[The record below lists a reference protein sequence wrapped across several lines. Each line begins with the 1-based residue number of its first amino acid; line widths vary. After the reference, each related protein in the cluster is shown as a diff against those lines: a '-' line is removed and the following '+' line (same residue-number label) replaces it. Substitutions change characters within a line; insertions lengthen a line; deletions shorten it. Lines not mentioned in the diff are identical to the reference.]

1 MSIDT
6 EKLHAA
12 PVAVADPAGSG
23 VSIRPQAA
31 YSTSVEV
38 TASEKPAESE
48 KPAGRVARN
57 ERIETGI
64 RRIRAIHPSLVL
76 AWIVLGL
83 VLAWAI
89 VPWLFTGH
97 DPLVGVPADKLQ
109 APSAAHLFGTD
120 QLGRDLLARVI
131 YGAIQSLSGA
141 LVAVGVGL
149 VVGTA
154 IGVIAGS
161 TGGVLDAILM
171 RIVDVLLSIP
181 GLLLALSIII
191 LLGFGTINAAIAV
204 GIGSVAAFARL
215 SRSEV
220 VRVRRSDYVEA
231 AFGSGGRYIA
241 VLWRHVLPNSLGGVV
256 SLAALQFGVA
266 ILAIST
272 LGFLGYGAPPP
283 TPEWGLLVADGRN
296 YIATSWW
303 LTTFPGL
310 VVVLVVLAAN
320 RISHSLGGEKK

>member
-1 MSIDT
+1 MSTDIN
-6 EKLHAA
+6 
-12 PVAVADPAGSG
+12 
-23 VSIRPQAA
+23 
-31 YSTSVEV
+31 
-38 TASEKPAESE
+38 TAHLG
-48 KPAGRVARN
+48 GRVASN
-57 ERIETGI
+57 ERSDTVVRWLRGI
-64 RRIRAIHPSLVL
+64 RPSLAL
-76 AWIVLGL
+76 AWIVIAV
-83 VLAWAI
+83 VLAWAV
-89 VPWLFTGH
+89 VPWLFTSH
-97 DPLVGVPADKLQ
+97 DPLAGVPADKLQ
-109 APSAAHLFGTD
+109 APSLAHLFGTD

-141 LVAVGVGL
+141 LVAVGVGFVL
-149 VVGTA
+149 GTT

-161 TGGVLDAILM
+161 TGGVIDAIFM

-231 AFGSGGRYIA
+231 AFGSGGRFFA
-241 VLWRHVLPNSLGGVV
+241 VLWRHVLPNSLGAVIA
-256 SLAALQFGVA
+256 LAALQFGVA

-310 VVVLVVLAAN
+310 VVVVVVLAAN
-320 RISHSLGGEKK
+320 RISHSLREEKTA